1 MMRKNVCSPARVI
14 IIALLIFPAF
24 IITSVKAQTISKE
37 QRLRIKSHKESKT
50 KKLGLFK
57 PRTYK
62 LYNTKKSITKKLYST
77 SIENYFINR
86 LRTLPF
92 TKPREFNIQEMRVRK
107 DIDYKILSMR
117 VRKDINYKIL
127 NLTP

>member
-1 MMRKNVCSPARVI
+1 MKKNACFPARVVI
-14 IIALLIFPAF
+14 SALLILPCC
-24 IITSVKAQTISKE
+24 IITPVNAQTIFSR
-37 QRLRIKSHKESKT
+37 QRMRIQPYKKSLQKKIGFSIT
-50 KKLGLFK
+50 KIIT
-57 PRTYK
+57 R
-62 LYNTKKSITKKLYST
+62 YNTKKSITKKLYST
-77 SIENYFINR
+77 SIENYFLNK

-92 TKPREFNIQEMRVRK
+92 KKPREFNIQEMRVRK